1 MVGAVSVCLS
11 SEGERKIL
19 LVFQFHRILL
29 NITLSDSDFEVRE
42 GRKGWM
48 EGVGLILEWPPR

>member
-1 MVGAVSVCLS
+1 M
-11 SEGERKIL
+11 
-19 LVFQFHRILL
+19 VFQFHRILL